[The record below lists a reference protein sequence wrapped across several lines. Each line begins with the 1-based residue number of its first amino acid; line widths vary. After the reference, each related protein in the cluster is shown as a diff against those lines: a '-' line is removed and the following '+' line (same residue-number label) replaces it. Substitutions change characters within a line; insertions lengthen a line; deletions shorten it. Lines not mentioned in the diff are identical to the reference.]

1 MAGIQDDD
9 EDAITVINI
18 TPLVDIVLVLLIIFM
33 MTASYI
39 VSPAIKV
46 DLPRAASAEET
57 AQSQLALV
65 LTKEGELY
73 LNNKKVDEDAL
84 KTFIRERKSSLETLE
99 AIIAA
104 DGSVKHE
111 RVVGLIDLIKTEG
124 ITKFALNTQS
134 EFSNPASDEED
145 SETPEGA
152 TEVTP

>member
-1 MAGIQDDD
+1 MAGVQDDD
-9 EDAITVINI
+9 EDAITGINI

-39 VSPAIKV
+39 VTPAIKV

-65 LTKEGELY
+65 ITKQGDIY
-73 LNNKKVDEDAL
+73 LNNKKVDEAAL
-84 KTFIRERKSSLETLE
+84 KEFIREKKDTLEDLE

-124 ITKFALNTQS
+124 ITKFALNTQAD
-134 EFSNPASDEED
+134 FSDPASEEIDEA
-145 SETPEGA
+145 TPEKA
-152 TEVTP
+152 E

>member
-1 MAGIQDDD
+1 MAGVQDDD
-9 EDAITVINI
+9 EDAITGINI

-39 VSPAIKV
+39 VTPAIKV

-65 LTKEGELY
+65 ITKQGDIY
-73 LNNKKVDEDAL
+73 LNNKKVDEAAL
-84 KTFIRERKSSLETLE
+84 KEFIREKKGKLDELE

-124 ITKFALNTQS
+124 ITKFALNTQA
-134 EFSNPASDEED
+134 EFSDPASEET
-145 SETPEGA
+145 EEATPEKA
-152 TEVTP
+152 E

>member
-9 EDAITVINI
+9 EDAITGINI

-46 DLPRAASAEET
+46 DLPRAASAEDT
-57 AQSQLALV
+57 AQTQLAV
-65 LTKEGELY
+65 VITKEGELF

-84 KTFIRERKSSLETLE
+84 RDFIRERRSEIENLE

-104 DGSVKHE
+104 DGSVRHE
-111 RVVGLIDLIKTEG
+111 RVVGLIDLIKVEG
-124 ITKFALNTQS
+124 ITKFALNTQA
-134 EFSNPASDEED
+134 EFTNPTEEAAEPTSDEAPAE
-145 SETPEGA
+145 P
-152 TEVTP
+152 

>member
-1 MAGIQDDD
+1 MAGVQDDD
-9 EDAITVINI
+9 EDAITGINI

-39 VSPAIKV
+39 VTPAIKV

-57 AQSQLALV
+57 AQTQLALV
-65 LTKEGELY
+65 ITKQGDIY
-73 LNNKKVDEDAL
+73 LNNKKVDEAAL
-84 KTFIRERKSSLETLE
+84 KEFIREKKGRLEDLE

-124 ITKFALNTQS
+124 ITKFALNTQAD
-134 EFSNPASDEED
+134 FSDPASEE
-145 SETPEGA
+145 SEESTQEKA
-152 TEVTP
+152 E

>member
-1 MAGIQDDD
+1 MAGVQDDD
-9 EDAITVINI
+9 EDAITGINI

-39 VSPAIKV
+39 VTPAIKV

-65 LTKEGELY
+65 ITKQGDIY
-73 LNNKKVDEDAL
+73 LNNKKVDEAAL
-84 KTFIRERKSSLETLE
+84 KEFIREKKGQLEELE

-124 ITKFALNTQS
+124 ITKFALNTQAD
-134 EFSNPASDEED
+134 FSDPVAEESDEAANAN
-145 SETPEGA
+145 SE
-152 TEVTP
+152 

>member
-9 EDAITVINI
+9 EDAITGINI

-46 DLPRAASAEET
+46 ELPRAASAEET

-65 LTKEGELY
+65 ITKEGELF
-73 LNNKKVDEDAL
+73 LNNKKIDEDAL
-84 KTFIRERKSSLETLE
+84 KQFIRERKSSLENLE

-134 EFSNPASDEED
+134 EFSNPDVEEEASE
-145 SETPEGA
+145 SPEGTNGVA
-152 TEVTP
+152 P

>member
-1 MAGIQDDD
+1 MAGVQDDD
-9 EDAITVINI
+9 EDAITGINI

-39 VSPAIKV
+39 VTPAIKV

-65 LTKEGELY
+65 ITKQGDIY
-73 LNNKKVDEDAL
+73 LNNKKVDEAAL
-84 KTFIRERKSSLETLE
+84 KEFIREKKGQLEDLE

-124 ITKFALNTQS
+124 ITKFALNTQAD
-134 EFSNPASDEED
+134 FSDPASEEI
-145 SETPEGA
+145 EEATPEKA
-152 TEVTP
+152 E